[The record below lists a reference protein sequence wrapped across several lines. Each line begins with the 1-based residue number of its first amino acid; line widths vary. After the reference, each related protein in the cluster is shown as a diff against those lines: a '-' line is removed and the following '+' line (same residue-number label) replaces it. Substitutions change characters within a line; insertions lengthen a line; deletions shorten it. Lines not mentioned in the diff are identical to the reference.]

1 MFTLVLAVL
10 SVSAAASMR
19 LAIPLLTL
27 GLFYSQDISA
37 KTPLFNYFEP
47 RVILA
52 IGISWSLFELFG
64 SKKLL
69 GQRMLQLVQ
78 LIFSPLVGSLT
89 AITMTHIF
97 EIDFKPM
104 WLIGLIGGVFAL
116 VLTLVQVGWFFRLR
130 GIPIWL
136 VYLEDILCVV
146 LVFLAFTS
154 PKEGGLIALLLFWLA
169 IRSSNSWRQWS
180 SHKSHPTP
188 IEQEIY

>member
-1 MFTLVLAVL
+1 MLTLVLAVL
-10 SVSAAASMR
+10 SISAASSMR
-19 LAIPLLTL
+19 LAFPLLTL
-27 GLFYSQDISA
+27 GLFCSQDISI
-37 KTPLFNYFEP
+37 KTPLFNFFEP

-69 GQRMLQLVQ
+69 GQRMLQLAQ
-78 LIFSPLVGSLT
+78 LIFSPFVGSLA
-89 AITMTHIF
+89 AITMTHLF

-104 WLIGLIGGVFAL
+104 WLIGLIGGLFAF

-136 VYLEDILCVV
+136 ACLEDVLCVV
-146 LVFLAFTS
+146 LVFLAFSS

-169 IRSSNSWRQWS
+169 VRSSNSWQRWY
-180 SHKSHPTP
+180 SHQSHSTST
-188 IEQEIY
+188 E